1 MKKFLTLLLAL
12 SFVISASL
20 PAFAQDPAPQ
30 QPTADDAAKQKAELE
45 KNAYRL
51 LDQIIDEGQSLRLP
65 ENRVRIQINSAD
77 LLWDHNQER
86 ARSLFAQAS
95 EGVNELARTPA
106 PAQGNQRGLP
116 QERRS
121 FALRQ
126 ELVLA
131 AARHDAPLAYQLLA
145 ATKTQTQAP
154 SADTRDPRMQFNS
167 EDALEQQLLS
177 RVASTD
183 PKFAAQNAEQM
194 MDKGQFPRSLGD
206 VINQLYKQDPEAAAK
221 LADKTVKR
229 ILAANLLSNNDAS
242 GLAQQLVNVGPRL
255 PASTPPADTKSQP
268 TQTSRGPVLETSP
281 YTDLLSAIIDAALKA
296 TPQTQATQR
305 VQQQRGGG
313 PNRGLNQAQPGQPTP
328 PTDAQVEQ
336 NNARRLLAGLQGAL
350 PQIDQYLPARANS
363 VRQKLT
369 ELGISTDTSRQ
380 NFAQAMMSMAQGTAT
395 AESLVQA
402 AATAPA
408 PIQSRLYQ
416 QAATK
421 AIEEGNTDQA
431 RQIANDH
438 LQAAARDTIMQ
449 RIDFREMA
457 KKAETMRLDEIRQT
471 IARLPAES
479 DKVALLL
486 QLASDLHKDNPKGEG
501 QLLDEARQV
510 VSHRAASYDQF
521 EDQLRVARAFAA
533 VDPARSFEVLEP
545 GITQLNELLSA
556 AAVLSGFEVSVF
568 RDGEMTMS
576 NLGGGGNGL
585 TVTVNRYGQEL
596 AFLSKIDFGR
606 AETLAGRFQFTESR
620 IMARMA
626 IVQGALGVQPNQP
639 NINFRN
645 FGPITVLGRPN

>member
-12 SFVISASL
+12 SFVISSSL
-20 PAFAQDPAPQ
+20 PAFAQDPVPQ

-131 AARHDAPLAYQLLA
+131 AARHDAPLAYQLLG

-229 ILAANLLSNNDAS
+229 IL
-242 GLAQQLVNVGPRL
+242 
-255 PASTPPADTKSQP
+255 
-268 TQTSRGPVLETSP
+268 
-281 YTDLLSAIIDAALKA
+281 
-296 TPQTQATQR
+296 
-305 VQQQRGGG
+305 
-313 PNRGLNQAQPGQPTP
+313 
-328 PTDAQVEQ
+328 
-336 NNARRLLAGLQGAL
+336 
-350 PQIDQYLPARANS
+350 
-363 VRQKLT
+363 
-369 ELGISTDTSRQ
+369 
-380 NFAQAMMSMAQGTAT
+380 
-395 AESLVQA
+395 
-402 AATAPA
+402 
-408 PIQSRLYQ
+408 
-416 QAATK
+416 
-421 AIEEGNTDQA
+421 
-431 RQIANDH
+431 
-438 LQAAARDTIMQ
+438 
-449 RIDFREMA
+449 
-457 KKAETMRLDEIRQT
+457 
-471 IARLPAES
+471 
-479 DKVALLL
+479 
-486 QLASDLHKDNPKGEG
+486 
-501 QLLDEARQV
+501 
-510 VSHRAASYDQF
+510 
-521 EDQLRVARAFAA
+521 
-533 VDPARSFEVLEP
+533 
-545 GITQLNELLSA
+545 
-556 AAVLSGFEVSVF
+556 
-568 RDGEMTMS
+568 
-576 NLGGGGNGL
+576 
-585 TVTVNRYGQEL
+585 
-596 AFLSKIDFGR
+596 
-606 AETLAGRFQFTESR
+606 
-620 IMARMA
+620 
-626 IVQGALGVQPNQP
+626 
-639 NINFRN
+639 
-645 FGPITVLGRPN
+645 